1 MRVPA
6 VLCLVMLTISLSMAQ
21 TGEEY
26 WLLVGT
32 YSNEDNSNGIQVYRF
47 DTKTGDARFESK
59 STDVTN
65 PSYLATG
72 ADGTRVFA
80 VSEMGGGKGAVNS
93 FSFDPSSGVLSWLG
107 SVTSAGDHPCYV
119 SVSHDQKVV
128 FVGNYSSGTLSA
140 IRVGPD
146 GTLDPAIQTIRHEGG
161 SVNASRQDKPHV
173 HAVVPS
179 PEGRFLMV
187 PDLGTDKVHI
197 YAINTSAGE
206 ALQPAGEAAIT
217 PGGGPRHLTF
227 HPNGKYAYL
236 IRELDAAVTVFD
248 YKDGRLTE
256 KQSVTLLDPGFRGK
270 VGAADIHVSP
280 DGKFLYGSNRG
291 EANEITIYSIGRD
304 GKLTYAGRQSTLG
317 RTPRNFAIDPTGNF
331 LLAANQDTN
340 DIVIFRRDRKTGL
353 LKDTGKR
360 IQVDRPVCLKFV
372 RIRAG
377 AGR

>member
-1 MRVPA
+1 MRVLA
-6 VLCLVMLTISLSMAQ
+6 VLCLMMLAFSMSMAQ
-21 TGEEY
+21 EGEAY

-32 YSNEDNSNGIQVYRF
+32 YSNEDNSNGLQVYRF
-47 DTKTGDARFESK
+47 DTSTGDARFESK

-65 PSYLATG
+65 PSYLAVG

-80 VSEMGGGKGAVNS
+80 VSEAGQGKGTVNS
-93 FSFDPSSGVLSWLG
+93 FSFNPSSGVLSWIG
-107 SVTSAGDHPCYV
+107 AVTSAGDHPCYI
-119 SVSHDQKVV
+119 SVSSDQKVV

-140 IRVGPD
+140 VRVGPD
-146 GTLDPAIQTIRHEGG
+146 GTLNPAIQTIQHEGS
-161 SVNASRQDKPHV
+161 SVNASRQEKPHV

-179 PEGRFLMV
+179 PDGRFLMV
-187 PDLGTDKVHI
+187 PDLGTDKVYI
-197 YAINTSAGE
+197 YAINTSADQP
-206 ALQPAGEAAIT
+206 LQPAGAASVT

-236 IRELDAAVTVFD
+236 IREIDAAVTVFD
-248 YKDGRLTE
+248 YKKGMLKE
-256 KQSVTLLDPGFRGK
+256 KQSITLLDAGFEGN

-291 EANEITIYSIGRD
+291 EANEITIYAIGKD
-304 GKLTYAGRQSTLG
+304 GKLTYVGRQSTLG

-331 LLAANQDTN
+331 LLSANQDTN
-340 DIVIFRRDRKTGL
+340 DVVIFRRDKRTGL
-353 LKDTGKR
+353 LQDTGKR
-360 IQVDRPVCLKFV
+360 IQVDKPVCLKFA

>member
-1 MRVPA
+1 MRLLA
-6 VLCLVMLTISLSMAQ
+6 VTCLMMLTFSLSMAQ
-21 TGEEY
+21 GGEES

-47 DTKTGDARFESK
+47 NTGTGGFDFVSK

-65 PSYLATG
+65 PSYLAVGT
-72 ADGTRVFA
+72 DGTRVFS
-80 VSEMGGGKGAVNS
+80 VSEVGQGKGEVHS
-93 FSFDPSSGVLSWLG
+93 FSFDPSSGMLSRIG

-119 SVSHDQKVV
+119 SVSDDQKVV
-128 FVGNYSSGTLSA
+128 FVGNYSSGTLTA
-140 IRVGPD
+140 IRVAPD
-146 GTLDPAIQTIRHEGG
+146 GTLDPAVQTIHHEGG
-161 SVNASRQDKPHV
+161 SVNKQRQNRPHV

-179 PEGRFLMV
+179 PDGRFLMV

-197 YAINTSAGE
+197 YSINTSHDTP
-206 ALQPAGEAAIT
+206 LQPAGAASIT

-227 HPNGKYAYL
+227 HPNGRYAYV

-248 YKDGRLTE
+248 YKGGKLRE
-256 KQSVTLLDPGFRGK
+256 KQSITLLDPAFQGR

-291 EANEITIYSIGRD
+291 EANEITIFAIGKE
-304 GKLTYAGRQSTLG
+304 GKLTYAGRQSTIG

-340 DIVIFRRDRKTGL
+340 DVVIFKRDSKTGL
-353 LKDTGKR
+353 LQDTGKR
-360 IQVDRPVCLKFV
+360 IQVDKPVCLKFV
-372 RIRAG
+372 AIR
-377 AGR
+377 R

>member
-1 MRVPA
+1 MA
-6 VLCLVMLTISLSMAQ
+6 TYSLSNAQ
-21 TGEEY
+21 EGEAY

-32 YSNEDNSNGIQVYRF
+32 YSNEDNSNGLQVYWF
-47 DTKTGDARFESK
+47 DPTSGDSRFETK
-59 STDVTN
+59 SADVTN
-65 PSYLATG
+65 PSYLAVS

-80 VSEMGGGKGAVNS
+80 VSEAGQSKGTVNS
-93 FSFDPSSGVLSWLG
+93 FSFNPTTGALAWIG

-119 SVSHDQKVV
+119 SVTDDQKVV
-128 FVGNYSSGTLSA
+128 FVGNYTSGTLSA

-146 GTLDPAIQTIRHEGG
+146 GTLNPMIQTIRHEGS
-161 SVNASRQDKPHV
+161 SVNTSRQDKPHV

-179 PEGRFLMV
+179 PDGRFLMV

-197 YAINTSAGE
+197 YGINTSADKP
-206 ALQPAGEAAIT
+206 LQPARAASVT

-236 IRELDAAVTVFD
+236 IRELDAAITVFD
-248 YKDGRLTE
+248 YKDGKLKE
-256 KQSVTLLDPGFRGK
+256 KQSITLLDPEFKGR

-291 EANEITIYSIGRD
+291 EANEITIYAIGKN
-304 GKLTYAGRQSTLG
+304 GKLTYAGRQSTFG

-340 DIVIFRRDRKTGL
+340 DIVIFRRDSKTGL
-353 LKDTGKR
+353 LQDTGKR
-360 IQVDRPVCLKFV
+360 IRIDKPVCLKFV
-372 RIRAG
+372 KVRPGTAR
-377 AGR
+377 